1 MKEWMLLLN
10 VLIDSVERLLPSR
23 WQRSPAPKIAEAD
36 WFLGVLFV
44 PGNLHVEQMLK
55 DEWFIFSDLVYNTN
69 IFELD
74 STLLT
79 TE

>member
-10 VLIDSVERLLPSR
+10 VLIDSVERLLPSW
-23 WQRSPAPKIAEAD
+23 WQRSPAPKIAEAQID
-36 WFLGVLFV
+36 LILFV

-74 STLLT
+74 SSLLT